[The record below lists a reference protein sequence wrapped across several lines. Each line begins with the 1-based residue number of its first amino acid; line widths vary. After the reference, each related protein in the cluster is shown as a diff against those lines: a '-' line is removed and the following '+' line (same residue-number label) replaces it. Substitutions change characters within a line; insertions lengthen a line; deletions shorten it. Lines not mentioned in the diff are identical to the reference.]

1 MTLEK
6 SPFLTGD
13 TSLFMVVFSSVMLVF
28 RGVFS
33 YSKCQGSL
41 LEGSWGAGGFV
52 PPTLGDYTSI
62 LTRKNPEIFSDV

>member
-1 MTLEK
+1 
-6 SPFLTGD
+6 
-13 TSLFMVVFSSVMLVF
+13 MLVL

-62 LTRKNPEIFSDV
+62 LTPQISKESQNFSDVWKKNHGGPPQKTWPISF